1 MNQLLEE
8 PKIPNSDNFSGMQVR
23 TISGLDAQQIAD
35 AKCSI
40 MQDFIQ
46 VQANITQPQKDKE
59 GMHGAK
65 YATLNNVLSSIKE
78 ASKGI
83 DLAFIQQPL
92 MQGGK
97 SGVIN
102 YLINSKGAIMDFGA
116 YLLDVGG
123 SKPQDAGGAITY
135 ARRYSISA
143 IFGIASEEDTDAQE
157 YNNRPWFYP
166 PAEIRAIE
174 VVYNSKRTPLPYVYA
189 KALAGDE
196 LAQQVIRDKTNSAKV
211 KIGIKSLSE
220 IYEFNQEV
228 LKSKDK
234 EKKQIEK
241 ENEAIKKIVDG
252 TSQKDNDPFNKIK

>member
-123 SKPQDAGGAITY
+123 SKPQDAGGALTY

-143 IFGIASEEDTDAQE
+143 IF
-157 YNNRPWFYP
+157 
-166 PAEIRAIE
+166 
-174 VVYNSKRTPLPYVYA
+174 
-189 KALAGDE
+189 
-196 LAQQVIRDKTNSAKV
+196 
-211 KIGIKSLSE
+211 
-220 IYEFNQEV
+220 
-228 LKSKDK
+228 
-234 EKKQIEK
+234 
-241 ENEAIKKIVDG
+241 
-252 TSQKDNDPFNKIK
+252 

>member
-92 MQGGK
+92 MQEDIRSALFLELPPRKIQTPK
-97 SGVIN
+97 STIIAPGFILPLRLEQLKLFITAN
-102 YLINSKGAIMDFGA
+102 ELRYLM
-116 YLLDVGG
+116 YM
-123 SKPQDAGGAITY
+123 
-135 ARRYSISA
+135 
-143 IFGIASEEDTDAQE
+143 
-157 YNNRPWFYP
+157 
-166 PAEIRAIE
+166 
-174 VVYNSKRTPLPYVYA
+174 
-189 KALAGDE
+189 
-196 LAQQVIRDKTNSAKV
+196 
-211 KIGIKSLSE
+211 
-220 IYEFNQEV
+220 
-228 LKSKDK
+228 LKLWR
-234 EKKQIEK
+234 EM
-241 ENEAIKKIVDG
+241 N
-252 TSQKDNDPFNKIK
+252 

>member
-1 MNQLLEE
+1 MNQLLER
-8 PKIPNSDNFSGMQVR
+8 PKIPNGDHFSGMQVR

-35 AKCSI
+35 AKRSI
-40 MQDFIQ
+40 MRDFIQ

-65 YATLNNVLSSIKE
+65 YATLNSVLSSIKE

-123 SKPQDAGGAITY
+123 SKPQDAGGALTY

-157 YNNRPWFYP
+157 YNNRSWFYP

-174 VVYNSKRTPLPYVYA
+174 VVYNGKRTPLPDVYA

-196 LAQQVIRDKTNSAKV
+196 LAQQVIRDKTNSAKI

-220 IYEFNQEV
+220 IYEFNQNI
-228 LKSKDK
+228 LKSK
-234 EKKQIEK
+234 KQEEEQIKK